1 MNGGKKL
8 QYEVF
13 KACHTN
19 LNPWGTTGICLSTL
33 PRRVLMSTKFQR
45 KHLVAQK
52 GKRININSHHPSKSF
67 YQQHFYHVISWYG
80 WPAAKMTAL
89 QGGDESTI
97 AISLH
102 ELRHWI
108 RRLSKC
114 PSLTG
119 TLLGKLC
126 PLPPQCLWPPL
137 LLSLLLLRDQ
147 SPLQKSLWMW
157 REHTDI
163 IRVPVSSYFLILI
176 FCPWKLHLIPGN

>member
-108 RRLSKC
+108 RRLFKMPKPHWHPAWKIVSTPTTVLLAAAAAVTAIAVQPISSSKE
-114 PSLTG
+114 SVDVKG
-119 TLLGKLC
+119 TH
-126 PLPPQCLWPPL
+126 W
-137 LLSLLLLRDQ
+137 
-147 SPLQKSLWMW
+147 
-157 REHTDI
+157 
-163 IRVPVSSYFLILI
+163 YY
-176 FCPWKLHLIPGN
+176 